1 MTIIKRL
8 SCILLS
14 LVLLICMIPGNVY
27 ATTDGTLTERSIS
40 VGGMT
45 IVYTATGDAASEKIG
60 TNGSNDVYLAS
71 FPYGTV
77 LTTVTDVQ
85 GMGMYGTNAAR
96 ANYVPGNATM
106 GTLLSEENYLTDVQ
120 FTTPPSGSWYA
131 NNISSFAYPDGYSLP
146 TANVTG
152 YICQVR
158 NDGAFKDWVVIQ
170 ISTAEPSGGETPT
183 ERSISVGGMTIVYTA
198 TGDAAS
204 EKIGTN
210 GSNDVYLA
218 SFPYGTVLTTVTDV
232 QGMGMYG
239 TNAARA
245 NYVPGNAT
253 MGTLLSEENYL
264 TDVQFT
270 TPPSGSWYANNISSF
285 AYPDGYSLPT
295 ANVTGYICQV
305 RNDGAFKDWVVIQ
318 ISTDAGSNTGTVEK
332 SSLEAEIIRVSGE
345 NAENFYQSDDR
356 YNGKEISTNGFWSE
370 LTADDG
376 PLSNAQAVYN
386 NANATQEQVDAATEA
401 MSTAI
406 SRLIPASQ
414 LNATELYEKIELVNS
429 IFPPANASQ
438 YTASSWAEYR
448 AGIDPAE
455 AYLAS
460 LFDDNGDATEV
471 NIAANQSIA
480 DGYAADVWALALNN
494 VLDKKLSTLGVSAN
508 YRLSDAQMA
517 YTALKNLCN
526 VFFNPRDFA
535 EADYTGDSWDAYSS
549 AYETAQAFLS
559 SHDSTT
565 LTLESGVNEAQSYK
579 DAYQAFWD
587 ACYGLTQNSATITV
601 TLDVSDTFARINGID
616 HLAGG
621 SYVRS
626 LPAGTTLEDAAQ
638 AAGIDLNALSNW
650 STNPSVRL
658 GVYVNGIYTQ
668 YGIGQESFPT
678 AKRDG
683 ITLND
688 GDRILIARMDAPMAQ
703 SSAGGSS
710 GAAGLSEVGSY
721 IRYAA
726 FRQGGTELNRLEATA
741 NTDITLEAATIAA
754 EAYNALPTHY
764 NGRVA
769 PLEGAE
775 IYRSKAYA
783 TEAEARSAAADIA
796 TGVITK
802 SDGTFSLKLY
812 SAEDSDSGE
821 GWYLLNILASGE
833 NPGLTN
839 APNLLVHVT
848 DPDDLSD
855 VRTQLR
861 AQLDEVYNTY
871 SKDFY
876 TESQLAQV
884 QEYYEAGCTA
894 LADKTASS
902 GELFAAYETAYEG
915 IRAIQEQ
922 CEESLNTYLADIKT
936 CLAWLPT
943 QADLNEGRI
952 YQADMIFLEALFG
965 DEGIYSV
972 RMSDYQKNQL
982 VQSDI
987 NLIQDLQTIY
997 TEVKAGTRVLEALPE
1012 NRIAVQ
1018 FLDAATGDTV
1028 DEAYFYQFNIS
1039 LQYLADTLDW
1049 DGELLRVKYTSTA
1062 STSTIYLEDSNP
1074 WPGVHTIESET
1085 LYKSSFLGVIMA
1097 PGYALDHIEA
1107 PFDEHYMV
1115 TDGTWEGDAWYY
1127 FEPQSGIQGAMGN
1140 LGGAFITPRSDLE
1153 IKIFLKADSP
1163 LEKARQDALSSLK
1176 EAYDSYKRSDYS
1188 ETNWNAL
1195 SDAYQDGVDAINSA
1209 ETEDAIADALSKAI
1223 ADMSAVG
1230 KKDETSEAIPGW
1242 GVDSPFNA
1250 GIQIGTVNVKV
1261 VNETFPDGAFTGE
1274 ILNRTGYPLGENDN
1288 MMTVILRAL
1297 YEAGYT
1303 WEGTGG
1309 SARDSYDIGYLALIK
1324 KDGKE
1329 MGEFSG
1335 ENTSGWMGTLNEF
1348 MVNEGMN
1355 MFTVSSGKLGS
1366 GDEIALQFTQDLGV
1380 DLGGNWGNSDTTLK
1394 SLEISEGTLIPA
1406 FTSGESGNTYDFA
1419 LMISG
1424 DSAGIVV
1431 TPHASNI
1438 NFMVKTFLN
1447 EKVTT
1452 DAVGNSYYR
1461 RSETIT
1467 VHPGDVIY
1475 VGCGERAWPSMN
1487 KQGGEA
1493 SGYTGTWYAL
1503 HVINESDAADFV
1515 NELIAK
1521 LPAASRVNQDN
1532 YQNVQEQIA
1541 LIDELIATMS
1551 DSEQA
1556 KVNTEKLEAV
1566 RKAVKGY
1573 EALSELKEM
1582 IADLPSDIT
1591 QAEEDLRTIKE
1602 KYEDLVE
1609 AGLDGQ
1615 LTAAEKAKVDSAILV
1630 LEGKETEAKLTNDK
1644 SLILDAD
1651 WSVDMETAN
1660 DAEALKT
1667 FVEGKLAEL
1676 ELSGT
1681 PAVTITAVTPAVEG
1695 TAQNENGTNGA
1706 YSFSVKLALNG
1717 KEDTAEITDAVITA
1731 TAYVSPY
1738 VPPERTDY
1746 VPAMEAVLDFVAD
1759 VTTNPVV
1766 GSTGGEWAVLAL
1778 NRGSVAEDDWNNLYL
1793 SNLQDYVDECE
1804 GRLHEKKFTEYSRV
1818 VLALTSMG
1826 VDATQFATENGTY
1839 DLVSPLLEKQSNGE
1853 YWAPWQGNNGT
1864 AFALLALD
1872 SHNYLENEEGN
1883 AARAAFIESLK
1894 NKQLESGGW
1903 NINSGKADIDTTAA
1917 VIYALAP
1924 YYLDSSKL
1932 EALGGSV
1939 SYAELKAMVDDALA
1953 YLSSIQDDNGGFG
1966 SPEADGWV
1974 IIALSTL
1981 GIDADQDENFVK
1993 DGNSVLA
2000 DLLRYQLEDGSFVHV
2015 LPGEDESGSGT
2026 NNSGEQANNGMST
2039 EQAAYTLVA
2048 YDRFMKSKNALYD
2061 MTDVEFKDIDQDAID
2076 EAKKEADQK
2085 AASEVEEKIDAIGEV
2100 TLESEADIKAARK
2113 AYDALT
2119 DEQKALVTNYEDLV
2133 AAEKKLE
2140 ELKAA
2145 ATQEEIDEAAA
2156 SAVDKKI
2163 DAIGDTDAVTQD
2175 SEESFKAAR
2184 EAYNNLTANQ
2194 KKLVK
2199 NLAALEAAEKR
2210 LAALKKAAADGTI
2223 TKAVDKNGK
2232 DIAYTLDDV
2241 DEKIILTKEKAAEV
2255 NDKIDSP
2262 DQVEILWQKDIVV
2275 PDGTAF
2281 PATLTFAVP
2290 KAYRDKDVFV
2300 YHYNGT
2306 DWEAVA
2312 EGKGSE
2318 ISARFD
2324 SLSPGALVAKTNTTD
2339 TPTPSTGDNSNMFL
2353 WAGICVIA
2361 IAAAAVTVIAG
2372 KKRREE

>member
-1 MTIIKRL
+1 MRKKVI
-8 SCILLS
+8 C
-14 LVLLICMIPGNVY
+14 LVLLLSMIFSLLPTTVFASTSKKTVSSNDITINYTSEGTASFTAIGTWEYSLEDEPVY
-27 ATTDGTLTERSIS
+27 LLTLPNDAEINGIS
-40 VGGMT
+40 VENPEA
-45 IVYTATGDAASEKIG
+45 Y
-60 TNGSNDVYLAS
+60 
-71 FPYGTV
+71 
-77 LTTVTDVQ
+77 TVTFEIAGKTDW
-85 GMGMYGTNAAR
+85 MSEFAETAAYPTNATIDQE
-96 ANYVPGNATM
+96 VG
-106 GTLLSEENYLTDVQ
+106 LLTDSEFVE
-120 FTTPPSGSWYA
+120 
-131 NNISSFAYPDGYSLP
+131 
-146 TANVTG
+146 
-152 YICQVR
+152 
-158 NDGAFKDWVVIQ
+158 GAD
-170 ISTAEPSGGETPT
+170 
-183 ERSISVGGMTIVYTA
+183 
-198 TGDAAS
+198 
-204 EKIGTN
+204 
-210 GSNDVYLA
+210 
-218 SFPYGTVLTTVTDV
+218 
-232 QGMGMYG
+232 
-239 TNAARA
+239 
-245 NYVPGNAT
+245 
-253 MGTLLSEENYL
+253 
-264 TDVQFT
+264 
-270 TPPSGSWYANNISSF
+270 
-285 AYPDGYSLPT
+285 
-295 ANVTGYICQV
+295 
-305 RNDGAFKDWVVIQ
+305 
-318 ISTDAGSNTGTVEK
+318 
-332 SSLEAEIIRVSGE
+332 
-345 NAENFYQSDDR
+345 
-356 YNGKEISTNGFWSE
+356 
-370 LTADDG
+370 
-376 PLSNAQAVYN
+376 
-386 NANATQEQVDAATEA
+386 
-401 MSTAI
+401 
-406 SRLIPASQ
+406 
-414 LNATELYEKIELVNS
+414 
-429 IFPPANASQ
+429 
-438 YTASSWAEYR
+438 EY
-448 AGIDPAE
+448 
-455 AYLAS
+455 
-460 LFDDNGDATEV
+460 
-471 NIAANQSIA
+471 A
-480 DGYAADVWALALNN
+480 DGYAYNLSTIGSATISNIPSTGVNGYMVCIYLRSGSYDKASPGIIVQYASTSGGSTQKTVSSNDITINYTSEGTASFTAIGTWEYSLEDEPVYLLTLPNDAEINGISVENPEAYTVTFEIAGKTDWMSEFAETAAYPTNATIDQEVGLLTDSEFVEGADEYADGYAYNLSTIGSATISNIPSTGVNGYMVCIYLRSGSYDKASPGIIVQYKAENSGLITKYLDTSALAEAIQLNN
-494 VLDKKLSTLGVSAN
+494 NIYPPANYANYTVASWAAYRAVMDEAEAFLTEATGLEDTPENRAVLEEYIEAVEALLTNRVVDYKLSSLGVSAN

-526 VFFNPRDFA
+526 VFFNPRDYA
-535 EADYTGDSWDAYSS
+535 EADYSADSWATYTS
-549 AYETAQAFLS
+549 AYEASQEFLS

-587 ACYGLTQNSATITV
+587 ACYGLTENSSEITV
-601 TLDVSDTFARINGID
+601 TLDVSDTFARINGLD

-626 LPAGTTLEDAAQ
+626 LPAGATLEDAVQ
-638 AAGIDLNALSNW
+638 AAGIDLDALSNW
-650 STNPSVRL
+650 SVHASVKL

-668 YGIGQESFPT
+668 YYIGQESFPT

-710 GAAGLSEVGSY
+710 GAAGLNEVGSY

-726 FRQGGTELNRLEATA
+726 FRQDGTELDRLEATA

-769 PLEGAE
+769 PLAGAE
-775 IYRSKAYA
+775 IYRSKAFA

-855 VRTQLR
+855 VRAQLR

-902 GELFAAYETAYEG
+902 GELFAAYENAYEG

-943 QADLNEGRI
+943 QADLNEGHI

-987 NLIQDLQTIY
+987 NLIHDLQTIY

-1012 NRIAVQ
+1012 NRIAVK

-1074 WPGVHTIESET
+1074 WPGVHAIESET

-1153 IKIFLKADSP
+1153 IKIFLKADYP

-1591 QAEEDLRTIKE
+1591 QAEEEDLRTIKE

-1660 DAEALKT
+1660 DAEALKP

-2015 LPGEDESGSGT
+2015 LPGEDGSGSGT

-2085 AASEVEEKIDAIGEV
+2085 AASEVEAKIDAIGEV

-2133 AAEKKLE
+2133 ATEKKLE

-2163 DAIGDTDAVTQD
+2163 DAIGDTDAVTLD
-2175 SEESFKAAR
+2175 SEESIKAAR
-2184 EAYNNLTANQ
+2184 EAYNNLTADQ

-2306 DWEAVA
+2306 DWEVVA